1 MTTNNFHN
9 NNVSPNTPPQTL
21 PVLEKSKAMYKS
33 WMEIHRNMERSARF
47 GIGNKIDVLF
57 LRILELLRKSM
68 YAPISKKITLLE
80 EATDNIDSFRF
91 FFQLLWETKLVS
103 RQEYITFG
111 AEIENLGKIVG
122 GWKKGLINKTS
133 ATRAEERK

>member
-1 MTTNNFHN
+1 M
-9 NNVSPNTPPQTL
+9 
-21 PVLEKSKAMYKS
+21 PVLEKAKTMYKQ
-33 WMEIHRNMERSARF
+33 WMEIHRNMERAARF

-68 YAPISKKITLLE
+68 YAPINKKILLLE
-80 EATDNIDSFRF
+80 EVTDYIDSFRF

-103 RQEYITFG
+103 NKEYVSFG
-111 AEIENLGKIVG
+111 TEIENLGKIVG

-133 ATRAEERK
+133 AMKAEERR

>member
-1 MTTNNFHN
+1 
-9 NNVSPNTPPQTL
+9 
-21 PVLEKSKAMYKS
+21 
-33 WMEIHRNMERSARF
+33 MERSARF

-68 YAPISKKITLLE
+68 YAPINKKMVLLE
-80 EATDNIDSFRF
+80 EVIDYIDSFRF

-103 RQEYITFG
+103 DKEYTSFG

-133 ATRAEERK
+133 AMKAEERRQ

>member
-1 MTTNNFHN
+1 MIQFNSHS
-9 NNVSPNTPPQTL
+9 NVSSNTPPQTL
-21 PVLEKSKAMYKS
+21 PVLEKSKGMYKQ

-68 YAPISKKITLLE
+68 YAPINKKVILLE
-80 EATDNIDSFRF
+80 EVSDNIDSFRF

-103 RQEYITFG
+103 SKEYISFG
-111 AEIENLGKIVG
+111 VEIENLGKIVG

-133 ATRAEERK
+133 AMKAEERR

>member
-1 MTTNNFHN
+1 M
-9 NNVSPNTPPQTL
+9 PPPQTL
-21 PVLEKSKAMYKS
+21 PVLEKSKAMYKT
-33 WMEIHRNMERSARF
+33 WMQIHRNMERVARF

-68 YAPISKKITLLE
+68 YAPINKKVVLLE
-80 EATDNIDSFRF
+80 EATDYIDSFRF

-103 RQEYITFG
+103 SKEYASFG
-111 AEIENLGKIVG
+111 TEIENLGKIVG

-133 ATRAEERK
+133 AIKAEERK

>member
-1 MTTNNFHN
+1 M
-9 NNVSPNTPPQTL
+9 
-21 PVLEKSKAMYKS
+21 A
-33 WMEIHRNMERSARF
+33 RSARF

-68 YAPISKKITLLE
+68 YAPINKKMVLLE
-80 EATDNIDSFRF
+80 EVIDYIDSFRF

-103 RQEYITFG
+103 DKEYTSFG

-122 GWKKGLINKTS
+122 GWKKCLINKTS
-133 ATRAEERK
+133 AMKAEERRQ